1 MLSTLQ
7 DDYEQRLKCD
17 KFPPMS
23 SDQDFKTKFNT
34 GAEVLQKLLE
44 EKAGPVSDQYLR
56 WKLWLSWKEVVGPT
70 VAQNAEPISYHQGT
84 LWLWV
89 RNSVWMQ
96 QMSFMTEPI
105 KNSVNQK
112 FRKDFVR
119 EIRLTLDRKQTP
131 QADDEGFK
139 KNLKKFIK

>member
-1 MLSTLQ
+1 
-7 DDYEQRLKCD
+7 
-17 KFPPMS
+17 MS
-23 SDQDFKTKFNT
+23 SDQDFKSKFNT

-56 WKLWLSWKEVVGPT
+56 WKLWLSWKEIVGPT
-70 VAQNAEPISYHQGT
+70 VAENAEPISYHQGT

-96 QMSFMTEPI
+96 QMSFMSEPI

-119 EIRLTLDRKQTP
+119 EVRFTLDRKMTP
-131 QADDEGFK
+131 SADDESFK

>member
-1 MLSTLQ
+1 
-7 DDYEQRLKCD
+7 
-17 KFPPMS
+17 MS
-23 SDQDFKTKFNT
+23 SEKDFKTKFNT
-34 GAEVLQKLLE
+34 GAEVLHRLLE

-56 WKLWLSWKEVVGPT
+56 WKLWLAWKDIVGPT
-70 VAQNAEPISYHQGT
+70 VGENTEPVSYRNGV

-89 RNSVWMQ
+89 KNSVWMQ

-112 FRKDFVR
+112 FKEGFVK
-119 EIRLTLDRKQTP
+119 EVRLTLDRRLTP
-131 QADDEGFK
+131 STNDQEFQ